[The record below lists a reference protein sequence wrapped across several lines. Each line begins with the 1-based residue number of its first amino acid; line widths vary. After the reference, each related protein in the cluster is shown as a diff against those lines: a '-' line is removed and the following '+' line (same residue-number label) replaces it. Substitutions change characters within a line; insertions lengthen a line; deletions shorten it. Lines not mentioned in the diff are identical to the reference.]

1 MGILLSQQIPAS
13 WGIGFAGSLALLA
26 IAIPL
31 VKNKP
36 TVVGVVVACTAA
48 VATVQ
53 WPYRLGLVV
62 AMLVGIVSAVMVE
75 QWAVKHQ
82 EPA

>member
-1 MGILLSQQIPAS
+1 
-13 WGIGFAGSLALLA
+13 
-26 IAIPL
+26 
-31 VKNKP
+31 
-36 TVVGVVVACTAA
+36 VGVVVACTVA

-62 AMLVGIVSAVMVE
+62 AMLMGIVSAVMVE
-75 QWAVKHQ
+75 QWAVKRQ